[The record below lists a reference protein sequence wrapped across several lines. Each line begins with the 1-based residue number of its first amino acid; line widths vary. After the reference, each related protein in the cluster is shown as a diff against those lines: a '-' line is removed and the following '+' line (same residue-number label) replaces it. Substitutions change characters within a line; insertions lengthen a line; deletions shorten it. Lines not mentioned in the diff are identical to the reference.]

1 MRPTERLAIW
11 SLLCSIIGFAAFT
24 FGLAAIAGIV
34 LGFKARARIIRA
46 EGATKGMGLA
56 LAGIITGFGAL
67 IFLLALTLVELV
79 PHGAVGANSDHAA
92 CIAYETMAGAAN
104 PQASSTALDTF
115 MSDASSATNLTLRQD
130 ADTITKYASD
140 KMLTT
145 TDKNEIDKALTS
157 VAAICRNQ
165 R

>member
-46 EGATKGMGLA
+46 EGATKGVGLA